1 MLIVLSPAK
10 TLEFENARIIKQ
22 KSFPEFP
29 DQAEE
34 LVKIL
39 KTFSGAELMKLMSIS
54 DKLATLNVAR
64 FKEWLKKP
72 DEKLMRQAIC
82 AFNGDV
88 YTGLNVADWNNA
100 DFAFGQE
107 HIRILSG
114 LYGVLRPLDYIS
126 PYRLEMGTK
135 LPNNKGENL
144 YQFWDKKITDSI
156 QQQLNQ
162 QGDRVLINLAS
173 NEYFKSIQTKNL
185 DAEIITPVF
194 KDAKNGQYKLISFFA
209 KKARGIMSRFII
221 KNQLSEPEQLK
232 EFSDGGYYYNDRL
245 SKGNQWV
252 FTRD

>member
-34 LVKIL
+34 LVEIL

-54 DKLATLNVAR
+54 DKLATLNVTR
-64 FKEWLKKP
+64 FKEWLKNP

-82 AFNGDV
+82 TFNGEV
-88 YTGLNVADWNNA
+88 YTGLNVADWNDA

-156 QQQLNQ
+156 QKQLNQ
-162 QGDRVLINLAS
+162 QGDKVLINLAS

-185 DAEIITPVF
+185 DAQIITPVF

-209 KKARGIMSRFII
+209 KKARGLMSRFII